1 MVSLKQSHPV
11 GTDTEVRQERLLG
24 EGTIGSLRINRVE
37 FKENVRASYGTR
49 PVNLSV
55 N

>member
-11 GTDTEVRQERLLG
+11 DTDTE
-24 EGTIGSLRINRVE
+24 GTIVSVRINQFE
-37 FKENVRASYGTR
+37 FKENVRASYWTR

>member
-11 GTDTEVRQERLLG
+11 DTDTE
-24 EGTIGSLRINRVE
+24 GTIASVRINRVE

-49 PVNLSV
+49 PVNLYV